1 MGHKLFQ
8 VDLTADLLA
17 PRPNAQPPRIDLL
30 LQARPQEGG
39 EEAVMSR
46 TLVRPPLP
54 PHLQAL
60 GADLEML
67 ALARTCL
74 LLHQLRQLLRVFIQ
88 NVLLK
93 LVLTVVVT
101 HCLPLL
107 HLDNHPMG
115 PVTVMD
121 MADSLWVEP
130 TRPTGVP
137 MLVHDK
143 HLEVILVHQPPT
155 PTCQPA
161 RPLANVATAVEG
173 SLQAS
178 TARCNKHRP
187 TCPIQVEATVEE
199 GARHAK
205 PSVAVRMLRS

>member
-1 MGHKLFQ
+1 
-8 VDLTADLLA
+8 LTADLLIL
-17 PRPNAQPPRIDLL
+17 RPNAQPPRIDLL
-30 LQARPQEGG
+30 LQARPQEED

-46 TLVRPPLP
+46 ILVRPLLPL
-54 PHLQAL
+54 HLQAL

-74 LLHQLRQLLRVFIQ
+74 LLHQLLQLLQVFIQ

-93 LVLTVVVT
+93 SVVAVVVT
-101 HCLPLL
+101 RCLPLL

-115 PVTVMD
+115 PVIVMD

-130 TRPTGVP
+130 TRPIGVP
-137 MLVHDK
+137 IQVHDK
-143 HLEVILVHQPPT
+143 HLEVILVHQPLT
-155 PTCQPA
+155 PTCQPDQ
-161 RPLANVATAVEG
+161 PLANVAMAVEG

-187 TCPIQVEATVEE
+187 TCPIQVEATAE
-199 GARHAK
+199 GEARHAK
-205 PSVAVRMLRS
+205 PSVVVRMHRS